1 MPDIVIRNLKDSAF
15 SHEDVIEL
23 IHLSFKERE
32 AQGLHF
38 SCSSMSGEEFAAD
51 TKSGKTFVAVD
62 SDSGQLVGT
71 ASVRVYDKAGKKKYG
86 LFEYLAVHPEAARRG
101 IASKLLDTCIRSCQE
116 DGGIDIL
123 SDTATPARS
132 SVRFHF
138 KNGFRLDDIVSYPMT
153 NYLSF
158 VFRRECVRS
167 SSQIQRDRYL
177 WKLRYMGAYLRLGLL
192 YKKDGGRTWFS
203 RMYNKL
209 MAVIK

>member
-1 MPDIVIRNLKDSAF
+1 MQDIVIKNLKDTAF

-62 SDSGQLVGT
+62 PDSGQLVGT

-101 IASKLLDTCIRSCQE
+101 IASKLLDTCIRSCHE

-158 VFRRECVRS
+158 VFRRHCVRS
-167 SSQIQRDRYL
+167 KGEIMRDRFL
-177 WKLRYMGAYLRLGLL
+177 WKFRYLRAYMRLGLL
-192 YKKDGGRTWFS
+192 YKSNGERTEFS
-203 RMYNKL
+203 KMYNKL
-209 MAVIK
+209 MAFVK